1 MTFSPF
7 AAAFLRFQASA
18 LFAGKFFTAV
28 SFSAKQRKT
37 PFAFVQRF
45 GQIFNK
51 FLIGL
56 AFSGTEIRLIFRK
69 TAPMLSENVPETP
82 HFDAFGVTRILKT

>member
-1 MTFSPF
+1 M
-7 AAAFLRFQASA
+7 
-18 LFAGKFFTAV
+18 
-28 SFSAKQRKT
+28 
-37 PFAFVQRF
+37 QRF
-45 GQIFNK
+45 GQIFNQ